1 MSALRVDYVCTK
13 NGFFFLEV
21 VMIRRARLIPFMV
34 GFLTSCL
41 ISAAQVSQTSLER
54 RQTLGYF
61 VDESRIDELL
71 FNISRK
77 HHPENFVIR
86 NVTVI
91 STTEGRA
98 VPNQSVV
105 VKDGRIAAVGPSAS
119 SQSDRGVRTI
129 NGAGAYLIP
138 GLTDMHIHEFGSS
151 SQHLLNLLEGVT
163 SVRDM
168 DGFPW
173 TLRMRDAVNRGE
185 LLAPNLYI
193 SGEILNGAPMG
204 PYARVVTSPEEG
216 RAAVRHDKAA
226 GFDFIKVHNIL
237 KPEVYEAIL
246 DEAHKQGIDVVGH
259 IPQGI
264 KVADAIRLGQKTM
277 EHFKGY
283 ILDEGLTISHEDYV
297 SATKGADVW
306 LCPTFSTYRNYL
318 RGADVLRAL
327 DLPEMRYTSWRDRI
341 NWKKGAAEPAT
352 PQTEARQ
359 RILPMSEQIFKELLP
374 VGARFIAG
382 TDSGGGYALM
392 PAGFI
397 LHEELRIMQKDGL
410 SPAETLRT
418 ATVNAAAAM
427 GRSAEFGTIDLGKRA
442 DMVLLSADPLLDSAN
457 LSRIQAVIVRGIVL
471 DRKDLDSI
479 GERIR
484 AIYDPHPTP
493 STATVATRNDVEQMI
508 SRMTSLHERGFVF
521 RTQSIILLA
530 QLLRDEGYTTEAA
543 KISNLQ

>member
-1 MSALRVDYVCTK
+1 VSLRVDYVSTN

-21 VMIRRARLIPFMV
+21 FVIKRVRLIPFMV

-41 ISAAQVSQTSLER
+41 ISAAQVAQTSLER

-61 VDESRIDELL
+61 ADESRIDELL

-91 STTEGRA
+91 SPTEGRA

-105 VKDGRIAAVGPSAS
+105 VKDGRIAVVGPSAS
-119 SQSDRGVRTI
+119 GQSARGVRTI
-129 NGAGAYLIP
+129 DGGGGYLIP

-163 SVRDM
+163 TVRDM

-173 TLRMRDAVNRGE
+173 TLRMREAVNRGE

-204 PYARVVTSPEEG
+204 PYARVVTTPEAG
-216 RAAVRHDKAA
+216 RAAVRQDKSA
-226 GFDFIKVHNIL
+226 GFDFIKVHNIM

-246 DEAHKQGIDVVGH
+246 DEAHQQGIDVVGH

-318 RGADVLRAL
+318 RGTDVLSAL

-341 NWKKGAAEPAT
+341 NWKKRAEEPST
-352 PQTEARQ
+352 PQTQARQ

-374 VGARFIAG
+374 IGARFIAG

-397 LHEELRIMQKDGL
+397 LHEELRIMQEDGL

-418 ATVNAAAAM
+418 STVNAAAAM
-427 GRSAEFGTIDLGKRA
+427 GRSAEFGAIEPGKRA

-484 AIYDPHPTP
+484 AIYDPHPAP
-493 STATVATRNDVEQMI
+493 STATVATRDDVEQMI
-508 SRMTSLHERGFVF
+508 SRMTSLHEHGFVF
-521 RTQSIILLA
+521 RTQNITFLA
-530 QLLRDEGYTTEAA
+530 QLLRDEGYTAEAA

>member
-1 MSALRVDYVCTK
+1 VPLRVDYVYTK
-13 NGFFFLEV
+13 KGFFFLEV
-21 VMIRRARLIPFMV
+21 FMIKRVRLIPFMV

-61 VDESRIDELL
+61 ADESRIDELL

-98 VPNQSVV
+98 VPNQSIV
-105 VKDGRIAAVGPSAS
+105 VKDGRIVVVGPSAS
-119 SQSDRGVRTI
+119 SQSARGVRTI
-129 NGAGAYLIP
+129 DGAGAYLIP

-151 SQHLLNLLEGVT
+151 SQHLLNLLAGVT

-173 TLRMRDAVNRGE
+173 TLRMREAVNRGE

-204 PYARVVTSPEEG
+204 PYARVVTTPEAG
-216 RAAVRHDKAA
+216 RAAVRQDKLA
-226 GFDFIKVHNIL
+226 GFDFIKVHNIM

-283 ILDEGLTISHEDYV
+283 ILDETLTISHEDYV
-297 SATKGADVW
+297 SATNGADV
-306 LCPTFSTYRNYL
+306 
-318 RGADVLRAL
+318 
-327 DLPEMRYTSWRDRI
+327 
-341 NWKKGAAEPAT
+341 
-352 PQTEARQ
+352 
-359 RILPMSEQIFKELLP
+359 
-374 VGARFIAG
+374 
-382 TDSGGGYALM
+382 
-392 PAGFI
+392 
-397 LHEELRIMQKDGL
+397 
-410 SPAETLRT
+410 
-418 ATVNAAAAM
+418 
-427 GRSAEFGTIDLGKRA
+427 
-442 DMVLLSADPLLDSAN
+442 
-457 LSRIQAVIVRGIVL
+457 
-471 DRKDLDSI
+471 
-479 GERIR
+479 
-484 AIYDPHPTP
+484 
-493 STATVATRNDVEQMI
+493 
-508 SRMTSLHERGFVF
+508 
-521 RTQSIILLA
+521 
-530 QLLRDEGYTTEAA
+530 
-543 KISNLQ
+543 